1 MTTQTLSYTCPHCGT
16 PVDVIPETGQELVAC
31 PAPHCGKPFK
41 IEVPVA
47 ERAADLVLPSAANE
61 PERKPVLPL
70 AQSAAAHEE
79 EVCKVR
85 LHALRRYPFRCLGYL
100 VIIAVG
106 VAFAFWLRD
115 WWFAV
120 LAGLAV
126 ASIALFRLLLWTLR
140 MRLTTLTLTTKRCIL
155 ESGVFAKQSTEV
167 LLQDITEIHVGQ
179 SLLARL
185 LGAGD
190 LVILSNNGEK
200 KLVVMAVR
208 DPVALAA
215 RIQSGRPAVRA
226 GGRNGDATLLA

>member
-41 IEVPVA
+41 IEVPTA
-47 ERAADLVLPSAANE
+47 ERAADLVLPSAPKE
-61 PERKPVLPL
+61 PEHKLVLPL

-79 EVCKVR
+79 EVCKVH

-100 VIIAVG
+100 LVFAAG
-106 VAFAFWLRD
+106 VALAFWLRD

-120 LAGLAV
+120 AAGLAI
-126 ASIALFRLLLWTLR
+126 ASMALFRLLLWTLR

-167 LLQDITEIHVGQ
+167 KLQDITEIHVAQ

-208 DPVALAA
+208 DPAALAA
-215 RIQSGRPAVRA
+215 RIQSGRPAVHA
-226 GGRNGDATLLA
+226 EVAAI